1 MDSSQEH
8 PQLDA
13 TVSSAL
19 LAVERTLVLVAPHD
33 APVLL
38 VGEPG
43 SGRSVFARR
52 LHQASP
58 RRGGAWI
65 QVDCRGIST
74 RTSPVKALEDAIAS
88 ATTGSIL
95 LEEIDLLSTPLQVRL
110 MVWLEASRGAPRP
123 RLLATTRCDLEDAV
137 RRGTFREDLRSRV
150 DVFQIRVPPLRERRD
165 DIPALA
171 RELVAE
177 SADRLHLAAPL
188 IPHDVEQLLVGYP
201 WPGNVREL
209 RNAMERAVALST
221 GPFIEATALPSRISA
236 EATSRSIPGTPLT

>member
-1 MDSSQEH
+1 MDSSREH
-8 PQLDA
+8 PHLNA
-13 TVSSAL
+13 VASSAL
-19 LAVERTLVLVAPHD
+19 LAAERALALVAPHD

-43 SGRSVFARR
+43 SGRSVLARR
-52 LHQASP
+52 LHRASP
-58 RRGGAWI
+58 RDRGAWV

-74 RTSPVKALEDAIAS
+74 RTSPVKVLEEAIAS
-88 ATTGSIL
+88 AATGSIL
-95 LEEIDLLSTPLQVRL
+95 LEEIDLLTAPLQVRL
-110 MVWLEASRGAPRP
+110 MVWLEASRAPRP
-123 RLLATTRCDLEDAV
+123 RLLATTRRDLEDEV

-150 DVFQIRVPPLRERRD
+150 DIFQIRVPPLRERQA

-177 SADRLHLAAPL
+177 SAERLRVAAPL
-188 IPHDVEQLLVGYP
+188 IPQDVEHLLIGYP

-221 GPFIEATALPSRISA
+221 GPFIDAPTLPSRILASTA
-236 EATSRSIPGTPLT
+236 ATTTPGMHST

>member
-1 MDSSQEH
+1 MDSTQEH
-8 PQLDA
+8 SHLDVVA
-13 TVSSAL
+13 SSAV
-19 LAVERTLVLVAPHD
+19 LAVERALALVAPHD

-52 LHQASP
+52 LHHASA
-58 RRGGAWI
+58 RGRGAWI
-65 QVDCRGIST
+65 QVDCRGLAT
-74 RTSPVKALEDAIAS
+74 RMNAVKTLEDAIAS
-88 ATTGSIL
+88 AATGSIL
-95 LEEIDLLSTPLQVRL
+95 LEEIDLLTAPLQVRL
-110 MVWLEASRGAPRP
+110 MVWLEASRAPRP
-123 RLLATTRCDLEDAV
+123 RLLATTRHDLEDEV

-177 SADRLHLAAPL
+177 SADRLHVAAPL
-188 IPHDVEQLLVGYP
+188 ISQDVEQLLIGYP

-221 GPFIEATALPSRISA
+221 GPFIVPTALPSRILASTSA
-236 EATSRSIPGTPLT
+236 PTTPGMGPT